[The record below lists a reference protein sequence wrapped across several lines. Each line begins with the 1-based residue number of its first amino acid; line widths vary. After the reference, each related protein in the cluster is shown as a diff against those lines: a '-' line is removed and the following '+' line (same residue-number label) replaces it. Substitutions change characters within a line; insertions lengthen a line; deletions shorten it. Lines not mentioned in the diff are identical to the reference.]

1 MAGIFKINNN
11 EIIDSSGKLTSAVF
25 PAGHI
30 ISFAE
35 GNLSPTSPVSISTSD
50 YHFTSLS
57 CDLVTTSTSNK
68 IVVQYF
74 LPDIHNN
81 AAGGAS
87 VHCGLY
93 YNTGTGAF
101 DNSTAQK
108 LGSKKF
114 IGTYNGYEDG
124 NVSSALFHIN
134 ILLVASVPTVNTLRL
149 YPLLLGVNAG
159 VDLFDNANGSDNDVA
174 SIIAYEVKQ

>member
-114 IGTYNGYEDG
+114 IGTYNVYEDG
-124 NVSSALFHIN
+124 NGSS
-134 ILLVASVPTVNTLRL
+134 S
-149 YPLLLGVNAG
+149 
-159 VDLFDNANGSDNDVA
+159 
-174 SIIAYEVKQ
+174 